1 MSYKLAWFVL
11 VLSLTSSSIVHADD
25 DDLQSL
31 LDAQFYNLTQ
41 DIKIGAKTLKI
52 NPEDIETVGVSL
64 GTGNVSTCNT

>member
-52 NPEDIETVGVSL
+52 NPEDIETVGVS
-64 GTGNVSTCNT
+64 